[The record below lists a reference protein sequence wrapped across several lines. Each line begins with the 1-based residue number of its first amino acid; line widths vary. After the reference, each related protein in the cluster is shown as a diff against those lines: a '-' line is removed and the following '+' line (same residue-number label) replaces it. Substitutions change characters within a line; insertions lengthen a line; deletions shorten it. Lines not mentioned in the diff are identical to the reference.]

1 MTKTFTQKELLSIG
15 DQVAQDK
22 KAIKIRNNE
31 EAMKTACVT
40 NSIVLKQELKR
51 LEIIHSNLMAASPT

>member
-15 DQVAQDK
+15 DQVAQVK

-51 LEIIHSNLMAASPT
+51 L